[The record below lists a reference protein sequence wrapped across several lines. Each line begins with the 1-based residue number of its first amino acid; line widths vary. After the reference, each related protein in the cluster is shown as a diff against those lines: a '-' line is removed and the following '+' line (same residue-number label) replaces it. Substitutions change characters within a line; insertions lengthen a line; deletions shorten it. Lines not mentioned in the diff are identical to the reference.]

1 MGYVPTKPSHPEAF
15 QIVPSAEVESYTF
28 DKSHNAAEGVLK
40 EGEGAGDRGL
50 RAVAD

>member
-1 MGYVPTKPSHPEAF
+1 MCTERNPATQI